1 MINQAAT
8 NSPKCVGVIMDGNRR
23 WARQKGLPTL
33 EGHRKGYNTFR
44 DFISWAD
51 EAGIEQVI
59 IYAFSTENWNRAA
72 EEVAYLM
79 DIFRSTLDEAVKTA
93 KKFGARIRCAGKLDL
108 LPDDLATRARAL
120 PEETKKFGSKELVLA
135 LSYGGR
141 QEIIHATQKLIEA
154 GVSSEDVTEETFAQ
168 ELWTSGVPD
177 PDLIIRT
184 GGESRLSNFLPW
196 QSVYSELFF
205 TDTLWPD
212 FTKREFEEIL
222 EAYGT
227 RQRRNGR

>member
-1 MINQAAT
+1 
-8 NSPKCVGVIMDGNRR
+8 
-23 WARQKGLPTL
+23 
-33 EGHRKGYNTFR
+33 
-44 DFISWAD
+44 
-51 EAGIEQVI
+51 
-59 IYAFSTENWNRAA
+59 
-72 EEVAYLM
+72 M
-79 DIFRSTLDEAVKTA
+79 DIFRAALEEAVKTA
-93 KKFGARIRCAGKLDL
+93 KKFGAQVRCAGKLDL
-108 LPDDLATRARAL
+108 LPDDLAAQARAL
-120 PEETKKFGSKELVLA
+120 PEQTKDFGTKELVLA

-141 QEIIHATQKLIEA
+141 QEIVHATQKLIEA
-154 GVSSEDVTEETFAQ
+154 GVTPADVTEERFAE

-177 PDLIIRT
+177 PDFIIRT
-184 GGESRLSNFLPW
+184 GGELRLSNFLTW